1 MSHSHPVIRPHDVLH
16 TVTSHKRLLLAPIVV
31 LTAVAVAFAIVRP
44 KTWEAVQAMVV
55 RSESSDTLTRLGR
68 ATELEQMKS
77 TQETI
82 LELAKSR
89 DVLVGALKQVG
100 PGSDDDAAHWPN
112 EKALEGLQ
120 GSVAVE
126 PPKGAEFGKTELFY
140 LKVKDHD
147 RTRAAALA
155 SAISTEL
162 QNRLAGLQKASSEG
176 SIKELDRSV
185 TLAKDDLIAATKQL
199 SAMEQR
205 AGNDLVELRILTE
218 SPSGDS
224 DLRRNLVELEKE
236 LRAHKASQLENE
248 ESLRI
253 LKEAGNDPSKLMAA
267 PSLLLKSQPALA
279 RLKDGLV
286 DAQLRSGQALGTM
299 SEDHPMVRGAR
310 EAERVIREQL
320 HNEIALAIK
329 GVTADQ
335 QVGADRIKSVET
347 QIHQAQDR
355 LSRLADMRAEYAN
368 LSDAVKSR
376 SETLKAVEHELA
388 DAKARN
394 AAANAS
400 SRLSLVGEPDTGTR
414 PVGPGRSVIAAGG
427 FGAGLLVSAAFAFL
441 LIAPSPTPVPLAGA
455 THHETVASTAEAAT
469 TTEVTPVVAAAVE
482 PPRELQPAAELPT
495 LRLSDDELTKS
506 AGRLSLSK
514 ALQRVAG

>member
-1 MSHSHPVIRPHDVLH
+1 MSHTHPVIHPRDVLQ
-16 TVTSHKRLLLAPIVV
+16 TITGHKRLLMAPIIL
-31 LTAVAVAFAIVRP
+31 LTAVAVGYAILRP
-44 KTWEAVQAMVV
+44 KTWEAAQAMVV
-55 RSESSDTLTRLGR
+55 RSESSDTLSRLGR

-77 TQETI
+77 SQETI

-89 DVLVGALKQVG
+89 DVLLGALKQVG
-100 PGSDDDAAHWPN
+100 PGSDDDAANWPN
-112 EKALEGLQ
+112 EKALEALQ
-120 GSVAVE
+120 DSVAVE

-147 RTRAAALA
+147 RTRATALA
-155 SAISTEL
+155 GAISTEL
-162 QNRLAGLQKASSEG
+162 QTRLANLQKASSEG

-185 TLAKDDLIAATKQL
+185 TLAEDDLAAATKRL

-236 LRAHKASQLENE
+236 LRVHKAAQLEYV
-248 ESLRI
+248 ESLRL
-253 LKEAGNDPSKLMAA
+253 LKAAESDPAKLMAA

-310 EAERVIREQL
+310 EAERVIRNQL
-320 HNEIALAIK
+320 HDEIALAIK
-329 GVTADQ
+329 GVEADQ

-347 QIHQAQDR
+347 QVSEVQQR

-376 SETLKAVEHELA
+376 NETLKAVEHELA

-394 AAANAS
+394 AAATAT
-400 SRLSLVGEPDTGTR
+400 SRLNLVGTPDTGTR
-414 PVGPGRSVIAAGG
+414 SIGPGRSVIAAGG
-427 FGAGLLVSAAFAFL
+427 FGAGLLVSVAIAFL
-441 LIAPSPTPVPLAGA
+441 LIQPAPTPTPVA
-455 THHETVASTAEAAT
+455 TVVDQPATVELVNALPT
-469 TTEVTPVVAAAVE
+469 VTPIEAGTPTATE
-482 PPRELQPAAELPT
+482 PPAELPT
-495 LRLSDDELTKS
+495 LRWADQELVKP

>member
-1 MSHSHPVIRPHDVLH
+1 M
-16 TVTSHKRLLLAPIVV
+16 
-31 LTAVAVAFAIVRP
+31 
-44 KTWEAVQAMVV
+44 
-55 RSESSDTLTRLGR
+55 
-68 ATELEQMKS
+68 
-77 TQETI
+77 
-82 LELAKSR
+82 
-89 DVLVGALKQVG
+89 ALKQVG
-100 PGSDDDAAHWPN
+100 PGSDDNAANWPN
-112 EKALEGLQ
+112 EQALEALQ

-147 RTRAAALA
+147 RQRATALA

-162 QNRLAGLQKASSEG
+162 QHRLANLQLASSEG

-185 TLAKDDLIAATKQL
+185 SLAQDELSEATKRL

-236 LRAHKASQLENE
+236 LRVHKAAQLEYE
-248 ESLRI
+248 VSLRL
-253 LKEAGNDPSKLMAA
+253 LKDAETDPSKLMAA

-310 EAERVIREQL
+310 EAERVIRNQL
-320 HNEIALAIK
+320 HGEIALAIR
-329 GVTADQ
+329 GVEADQ
-335 QVGADRIKSVET
+335 QVGADRIKSVES
-347 QIHQAQDR
+347 QVLEVHQR
-355 LSRLADMRAEYAN
+355 LSRLADMRAEYSN
-368 LSDAVKSR
+368 LSEAVKSR

-388 DAKARN
+388 DARARN
-394 AAANAS
+394 AAANAT
-400 SRLSLVGEPDTGTR
+400 SRLNLVGTPDTGTR
-414 PVGPGRSVIAAGG
+414 SVGPGRSVIAAGG
-427 FGAGLLVSAAFAFL
+427 LGAGLLVSASIAFL
-441 LIAPSPTPVPLAGA
+441 LIQPVPTPAP
-455 THHETVASTAEAAT
+455 
-469 TTEVTPVVAAAVE
+469 PAAAVE
-482 PPRELQPAAELPT
+482 SQSIVEPQADVAAATAETSSRPVAESAAELPT
-495 LRLSDDELTKS
+495 IRLADGELARP

>member
-1 MSHSHPVIRPHDVLH
+1 MSQAHSIIRPQDVLH
-16 TVTSHKRLLLAPIVV
+16 TITTHKRLLAAPIVV
-31 LTAVAVAFAIVRP
+31 LTAVAVTYAIVRP
-44 KTWEAVQAMVV
+44 KTWEAAQALVV
-55 RSESSDTLTRLGR
+55 RSESSDTLSRLGR

-89 DVLVGALKQVG
+89 DVLLGALKEVG
-100 PGSDDDAAHWPN
+100 PGSEDSAVHWPS
-112 EKALEGLQ
+112 EKALEALQ
-120 GSVAVE
+120 ESVAVE

-147 RTRAAALA
+147 RARATALA
-155 SAISTEL
+155 GAISTQL
-162 QNRLAGLQKASSEG
+162 QDRLANLQKTSSQG

-185 TLAKDDLIAATKQL
+185 TLAQEELETATQRL
-199 SAMEQR
+199 GAMER
-205 AGNDLVELRILTE
+205 RVGNDLAELRILTE

-236 LRAHKASQLENE
+236 LRAHKATQLENE
-248 ESLRI
+248 ESLSV
-253 LKEAGNDPSKLMAA
+253 LKEAESDPSKLMAA

-310 EAERVIREQL
+310 EAERVIRNQL
-320 HNEIALAIK
+320 HDEIALAIK
-329 GVTADQ
+329 GVEADQ
-335 QVGADRIKSVET
+335 QVGADRIKSVES
-347 QIHQAQDR
+347 QIAEVQQR

-388 DAKARN
+388 DAKARH
-394 AAANAS
+394 AAANAT
-400 SRLSLVGEPDTGTR
+400 SRLSLVGSPDTGTR
-414 PVGPGRSVIAAGG
+414 PVGPGRTVIAAGG
-427 FGAGLLVSAAFAFL
+427 LGAGLLVSTAIAFL
-441 LIAPSPTPVPLAGA
+441 LIQPTPVPPTAA
-455 THHETVASTAEAAT
+455 VAMEPASNAPSVSEVVPAAINAAAAD
-469 TTEVTPVVAAAVE
+469 PVV
-482 PPRELQPAAELPT
+482 PAPAELPT
-495 LRLSDDELTKS
+495 IRLADDELAKP